1 MRAWPHAACAGLSAG
16 AASAS
21 SRIEPERAD
30 RPHRPP
36 PTPNHPTTS
45 HKHNP
50 FPLLP
55 QALASPAMRER
66 HWRAIMAITGKDLVL
81 AEDVFKLQHL
91 LECNLLQ
98 HRWAGWQDRQLL
110 ACGRPPCTPMSCGR
124 PDGVV
129 VGVCM

>member
-1 MRAWPHAACAGLSAG
+1 MRVQHLLAAALNLNAPIDPT
-16 AASAS
+16 A
-21 SRIEPERAD
+21 
-30 RPHRPP
+30 P
-36 PTPNHPTTS
+36 PTPNHPTTC

-98 HRWAGWQDRQLL
+98 HRWAGW
-110 ACGRPPCTPMSCGR
+110 
-124 PDGVV
+124 
-129 VGVCM
+129 